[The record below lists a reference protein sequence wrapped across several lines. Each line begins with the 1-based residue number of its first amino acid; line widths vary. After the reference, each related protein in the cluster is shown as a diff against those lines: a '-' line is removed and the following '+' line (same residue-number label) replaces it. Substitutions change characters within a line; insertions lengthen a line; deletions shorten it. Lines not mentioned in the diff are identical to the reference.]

1 MSLSFYSFTMVRIGI
16 LASSACKLLH
26 HELHFA
32 CLMQGCNRGGFF
44 MSIRKKEENIVS
56 VSTITIKI
64 NGVDYETKS
73 GSTLLET
80 INQHEIPH
88 PQICY
93 VPELD
98 PIQTCDTCI
107 VEANGKLVRSCS
119 THVADGMRVELSS
132 DGAKE
137 AQTEAMDRLLE
148 NHLLYCTVCD
158 NNNGNCKLHNTAE
171 MMEIEHQKYPYT
183 PKVDLDGVD
192 MSHPFYRYD
201 PNQCIACGQCVEVC
215 QSLQVN
221 ETLSIDWEAERPR
234 VVWDD
239 GASINNSSCVS
250 CGQCVTVCPCNA
262 LMEKSMLGEA
272 GFMTKLDKDMMEPMI
287 DLVKEVEPGYSGI
300 FAVSEVEAA
309 MRDTRTKKTKT
320 VCTFCGV
327 GCSFEVW
334 TKDRKILKIQPT
346 DGPVNAIST
355 CVKGK
360 FGWDFV
366 NSEERLTKPLIRKNG
381 TFVESSWKEALD
393 LVASRLGTIKEQHG
407 NGSVGF
413 ISSSKITN
421 EENYVIQKLAR
432 QVFETNNVDNCSR
445 YCQSPATDGLF
456 RTVGMGGDAGTIK
469 DIAKAGL
476 VIIVGA
482 NPAEGHPVLATRVKR
497 AHKLHGQKLIVSDL
511 RKNEMAER
519 SDIFMSPKQGTDQVW
534 LMAVTKYMIDQEWH
548 DHSFIEENVNFFDEY
563 KEALAKYTLDYAE
576 EITGISTET
585 LIEVAETIR
594 DADGTCVLWGM
605 GVTQNTGG
613 SDTSAAISNLLL
625 ATGNYRRPGAGAYP
639 LRGHNNVQGAC
650 DMGTLPGW
658 LPGYQHVT
666 DDKARAKFE
675 KTYGVSIDGKPGLD
689 NIEMLQEISKGNM
702 KAMYLVGEDMALVD
716 SDANHV
722 HEVLSSLDF
731 FVVQDIFLSRTA
743 QYADVVLPA
752 TPSLEKEGTF
762 TNTERRVQR
771 LYQALPPLGNSM
783 PDWWIVQEIANRLG
797 ADWNYDHPSE
807 IFEEMASLAPLFGEA
822 NYEVLEGW
830 NSFLWGSHDGKST
843 PLLYVDGFNFPDKKA
858 RFALSD
864 WVEPAVFPDEFDLH
878 INNGRMLEHFH
889 EGNMTNKSSGIQAKV
904 PEVFVEVSPQLAKER
919 GVNDGALV
927 RLVSPFGAVKLTAL
941 VTDRVKKNELYL
953 PMNSVDKDSAINFLT
968 GPIYDNRTH
977 TPAYKQTKVR
987 MEVLNASGDH
997 PLPKTNPRN
1006 KKRYPQNGVEVERK
1020 WNRPGYVHLTDN

>member
-1 MSLSFYSFTMVRIGI
+1 MCMAFFSSLKDGG
-16 LASSACKLLH
+16 
-26 HELHFA
+26 ELEVTDV
-32 CLMQGCNRGGFF
+32 Q
-44 MSIRKKEENIVS
+44 SIRV
-56 VSTITIKI
+56 KI
-64 NGVDYETKS
+64 DGTEYEAPEGSKILDILNQNG
-73 GSTLLET
+73 
-80 INQHEIPH
+80 IEI
-88 PQICY
+88 PQICH
-93 VPELD
+93 VPEVD

-107 VEANGKLVRSCS
+107 VEVNGKLQRSCS
-119 THVADGMRVELSS
+119 TAAENGMSISLTSGRV
-132 DGAKE
+132 KE

-158 NNNGNCKLHNTAE
+158 NNNGNCTLHNTAE
-171 MMEIEHQKYPYT
+171 MMGIEHQKYPYT
-183 PKVDLDGVD
+183 PKDDSKCAVD

-215 QSLQVN
+215 QNLQVN
-221 ETLSIDWEAERPR
+221 ETLSIDWERDRPR
-234 VVWDD
+234 VIWDE
-239 GASINNSSCVS
+239 GVPINESSCVS

-262 LMEKSMLGEA
+262 LMEKSMLGQA
-272 GFMTKLDKDMMEPMI
+272 GFMTGIKEDVMEPMI
-287 DLVKEVEPGYSGI
+287 DLVKNVEPDYTSI

-309 MRDTRTKKTKT
+309 MRDKRTKKTKT

-334 TKDRKILKIQPT
+334 TKGRDILKIQPVS
-346 DGPVNAIST
+346 DAPVNAIST

-366 NSEERLTKPLIRKNG
+366 NSEERITKPLIRKNG
-381 TFVESSWKEALD
+381 AFVESSWEEALD
-393 LVASRLGTIKEQHG
+393 LVASRLGSIKAEHG

-421 EENYVIQKLAR
+421 EDNYVIQKLAR

-476 VIIVGA
+476 VLIVGA

-497 AHKLHGQKLIVSDL
+497 AHKLHGQKLIVADL
-511 RKNEMAER
+511 RRNEMAER
-519 SDIFMSPKQGTDQVW
+519 SDLFISPKQGTDQVW
-534 LMAVTKYMIDQEWH
+534 LMAVTKYMIDQGWH
-548 DHSFIEENVNFFDEY
+548 DQAFIDENVNYFEDY
-563 KEALAKYTLDYAE
+563 KETLKKYTLEYAE
-576 EITGISTET
+576 RITGLSQDTI
-585 LIEVAETIR
+585 IRIAEMIR

-658 LPGYQHVT
+658 LPGYQHIT
-666 DDKARAKFE
+666 DDEARAKFE
-675 KTYGVSIDGKPGLD
+675 KAYGVEIDGKPGLD
-689 NIEMLQEISKGNM
+689 NIEMLHAIEEGNM

-716 SDANHV
+716 SNANHV
-722 HEVLSSLDF
+722 HDILSSLDF

-743 QYADVVLPA
+743 QYADVILPA
-752 TPSLEKEGTF
+752 VPSLEKDGTF

-771 LYQALPPLGNSM
+771 LYQALPTLGDAK
-783 PDWWIVQEIANRLG
+783 PDWWIIQEVANRLG
-797 ADWNYDHPSE
+797 ADWNYTHPSD
-807 IFEEMASLAPLFGEA
+807 IFSEMASLSPLFGKA
-822 NYEVLEGW
+822 SYDVLSGW
-830 NSFLWGSHDGKST
+830 NSFLWGSFTGEST
-843 PLLYVDGFNFPDKKA
+843 PLLYEDGFNFPDKKA

-864 WVEPAVFPDEFDLH
+864 WVEPAVFPEEYDLH

-889 EGNMTNKSSGIQAKV
+889 EGNMTNKSKGIQSKV
-904 PEVFVEVSPQLAKER
+904 PDVFVEVSPELAAER
-919 GVNDGALV
+919 GICDGTMI
-927 RLVSPFGAVKLTAL
+927 RLVSPFGAVKLNAL
-941 VTDRVKKNELYL
+941 VTDRVRANELYL
-953 PMNSVDKDSAINFLT
+953 PMNSTDKDSAINFLT
-968 GPIYDNRTH
+968 GPAYDSRTH

-987 MEVLNASGDH
+987 MEVLGSCDTP

-1006 KKRYPQNGVEVERK
+1006 KKRHPQNGVEAQRK
-1020 WNRPGYVHLTDN
+1020 WNRPGYVHLTD

>member
-1 MSLSFYSFTMVRIGI
+1 MTDV
-16 LASSACKLLH
+16 
-26 HELHFA
+26 
-32 CLMQGCNRGGFF
+32 Q
-44 MSIRKKEENIVS
+44 SIRV
-56 VSTITIKI
+56 KI
-64 NGVDYETKS
+64 DGTEYEAPEGSKILDILNQNG
-73 GSTLLET
+73 
-80 INQHEIPH
+80 IEI
-88 PQICY
+88 PQICH
-93 VPELD
+93 VPEVD

-107 VEANGKLVRSCS
+107 VEVNGKLQRSCS
-119 THVADGMRVELSS
+119 TAAENGMSISLTSGRV
-132 DGAKE
+132 KE

-158 NNNGNCKLHNTAE
+158 NNNGNCTLHNTAE
-171 MMEIEHQKYPYT
+171 MMGIEHQKYPYT
-183 PKVDLDGVD
+183 PKDDSKCAVD

-215 QSLQVN
+215 QNLQVN
-221 ETLSIDWEAERPR
+221 ETLSIDWERDRPR
-234 VVWDD
+234 VIWDE
-239 GASINNSSCVS
+239 GVAINESSCVS

-262 LMEKSMLGEA
+262 LMEKSMLGQA
-272 GFMTKLDKDMMEPMI
+272 GFMTGIKEDVMEPMI
-287 DLVKEVEPGYSGI
+287 DLVKNVEPDYTSI

-309 MRDTRTKKTKT
+309 MRDKRTKKTKT

-334 TKDRKILKIQPT
+334 TKGRDILKIQPVS
-346 DGPVNAIST
+346 DAPVNAIST

-366 NSEERLTKPLIRKNG
+366 NSEERITKPLIRKNG
-381 TFVESSWKEALD
+381 AFVESSWEEALD
-393 LVASRLGTIKEQHG
+393 LVASRLGSIKAEHG

-421 EENYVIQKLAR
+421 EDNYVIQKLAR

-476 VIIVGA
+476 VLIVGA

-497 AHKLHGQKLIVSDL
+497 AHKLHGQKLIVADL
-511 RKNEMAER
+511 RRNEMAER
-519 SDIFMSPKQGTDQVW
+519 SDLFISPKQGTDQVW
-534 LMAVTKYMIDQEWH
+534 LMAVTKYMIDQGWH
-548 DHSFIEENVNFFDEY
+548 DKAFIDENVNYFDDY
-563 KEALAKYTLDYAE
+563 KETLEKYTLEYAE
-576 EITGISTET
+576 RITGLSQDTI
-585 LIEVAETIR
+585 IRIAEMIR

-658 LPGYQHVT
+658 LPGYQHIT
-666 DDKARAKFE
+666 DDAARAKFE
-675 KTYGVSIDGKPGLD
+675 KAYGVEIDGKPGLD
-689 NIEMLQEISKGNM
+689 NIEMLHAIEEGNM

-716 SDANHV
+716 SNANHV
-722 HEVLSSLDF
+722 HDILSSLDF

-743 QYADVVLPA
+743 QYADVILPA
-752 TPSLEKEGTF
+752 VPSLEKDGTF

-771 LYQALPPLGNSM
+771 LYQALPTLGDAK
-783 PDWWIVQEIANRLG
+783 PDWWIIQEVANRLG
-797 ADWNYDHPSE
+797 ADWNYTHPSD
-807 IFEEMASLAPLFGEA
+807 IFSEMASLSPLFGKA
-822 NYEVLEGW
+822 SYDVLSGW
-830 NSFLWGSHDGKST
+830 NSFLWGSFTGEST
-843 PLLYVDGFNFPDKKA
+843 PLLYEDGFNFPDKKA

-864 WVEPAVFPDEFDLH
+864 WVEPAVFPEVYDLH

-889 EGNMTNKSSGIQAKV
+889 EGNMTNKSKGIQSKV
-904 PEVFVEVSPQLAKER
+904 PDVFVEVSPELAAER
-919 GVNDGALV
+919 GICDGTMI
-927 RLVSPFGAVKLTAL
+927 RLVSPFGAVKLNAL
-941 VTDRVKKNELYL
+941 VTDRVRANELYL
-953 PMNSVDKDSAINFLT
+953 PMNSTDKDSAINFLT
-968 GPIYDNRTH
+968 GPAYDSRTH

-987 MEVLNASGDH
+987 MEVLGSCDTP

-1006 KKRYPQNGVEVERK
+1006 KKRHPQNGVEAQRK
-1020 WNRPGYVHLTDN
+1020 WNRPGYVHLTD

>member
-1 MSLSFYSFTMVRIGI
+1 MEVTDV
-16 LASSACKLLH
+16 
-26 HELHFA
+26 
-32 CLMQGCNRGGFF
+32 Q
-44 MSIRKKEENIVS
+44 SIRV
-56 VSTITIKI
+56 KI
-64 NGVDYETKS
+64 DGTEYEAPEGSKILDILNQNG
-73 GSTLLET
+73 
-80 INQHEIPH
+80 IEI
-88 PQICY
+88 PQICH
-93 VPELD
+93 VPEVD

-107 VEANGKLVRSCS
+107 VEVNGKLQRSCS
-119 THVADGMRVELSS
+119 TAAENGMSISLTSGRV
-132 DGAKE
+132 KE

-158 NNNGNCKLHNTAE
+158 NNNGNCTLHNTAE
-171 MMEIEHQKYPYT
+171 MMGIEHQKYPYT
-183 PKVDLDGVD
+183 PKDDSKCAVD

-215 QSLQVN
+215 QNLQVN
-221 ETLSIDWEAERPR
+221 ETLSIDWERDRPR
-234 VVWDD
+234 VIWDE
-239 GASINNSSCVS
+239 GVAINESSCVS

-262 LMEKSMLGEA
+262 LMEKSMLGQA
-272 GFMTKLDKDMMEPMI
+272 GFMTGIKEDVMEPMI
-287 DLVKEVEPGYSGI
+287 DLVKNVEPDYTSI

-309 MRDTRTKKTKT
+309 MRDKRTKKTKT

-334 TKDRKILKIQPT
+334 TKGRDILKIQPVS
-346 DGPVNAIST
+346 DAPVNAIST

-366 NSEERLTKPLIRKNG
+366 NSEERITKPLIRKNG
-381 TFVESSWKEALD
+381 AFVESSWEEALD
-393 LVASRLGTIKEQHG
+393 LVASRLGSIKAEHG

-421 EENYVIQKLAR
+421 EDNYVIQKLAR

-476 VIIVGA
+476 VLIVGA

-497 AHKLHGQKLIVSDL
+497 AHKLHGQKLIVADL
-511 RKNEMAER
+511 RRNEMAER
-519 SDIFMSPKQGTDQVW
+519 SDLFISPKQGTDQVW
-534 LMAVTKYMIDQEWH
+534 LMAVTKYMIDQGWH
-548 DHSFIEENVNFFDEY
+548 DQAFIDENVNYFEDY
-563 KEALAKYTLDYAE
+563 KETLKKYTLEYAE
-576 EITGISTET
+576 RITGLSQDTI
-585 LIEVAETIR
+585 IRIAEMIR

-658 LPGYQHVT
+658 LPGYQHIT
-666 DDKARAKFE
+666 DDAARAKFE
-675 KTYGVSIDGKPGLD
+675 KAYGVEIDGKPGLD
-689 NIEMLQEISKGNM
+689 NIEMLHAIEEGNM

-716 SDANHV
+716 SNANHV
-722 HEVLSSLDF
+722 HDILSSLDF

-743 QYADVVLPA
+743 QYADVILPA
-752 TPSLEKEGTF
+752 VPSLEKDGTF

-771 LYQALPPLGNSM
+771 LYQALPTLGDAK
-783 PDWWIVQEIANRLG
+783 PDWWIIQEVANRLG
-797 ADWNYDHPSE
+797 ADWNYTHPSD
-807 IFEEMASLAPLFGEA
+807 IFSEMASLSPLFGKA
-822 NYEVLEGW
+822 SYDVLSGW
-830 NSFLWGSHDGKST
+830 NSFLWGSFTGEST
-843 PLLYVDGFNFPDKKA
+843 PLLYEDGFNFPDKKA

-864 WVEPAVFPDEFDLH
+864 WVEPAVFPEEYDLH

-889 EGNMTNKSSGIQAKV
+889 EGNMTNKSKGIQSKV
-904 PEVFVEVSPQLAKER
+904 PDVFVEVSPELAAER
-919 GVNDGALV
+919 GICDGTMI
-927 RLVSPFGAVKLTAL
+927 RLVSPFGAVKLNAL
-941 VTDRVKKNELYL
+941 VTDRVRANELYL
-953 PMNSVDKDSAINFLT
+953 PMNSTDKDSAINFLT
-968 GPIYDNRTH
+968 GPAYDSRTH

-987 MEVLNASGDH
+987 MEVLGSCDTP

-1006 KKRYPQNGVEVERK
+1006 KKRHPQNSVEAQRK
-1020 WNRPGYVHLTDN
+1020 WNRPGYVHLTD

>member
-1 MSLSFYSFTMVRIGI
+1 M
-16 LASSACKLLH
+16 H
-26 HELHFA
+26 
-32 CLMQGCNRGGFF
+32 GFF
-44 MSIRKKEENIVS
+44 SSLKDGGELEVTDVQSIRV
-56 VSTITIKI
+56 KI
-64 NGVDYETKS
+64 DGTEYEAPEGSKILDILNQNG
-73 GSTLLET
+73 
-80 INQHEIPH
+80 IEI
-88 PQICY
+88 PQICH
-93 VPELD
+93 VPEVD

-107 VEANGKLVRSCS
+107 VEVNGKLQRSCS
-119 THVADGMRVELSS
+119 TAAENGMSISLTSGRV
-132 DGAKE
+132 KE

-158 NNNGNCKLHNTAE
+158 NNNGNCTLHNTAE
-171 MMEIEHQKYPYT
+171 MMGIEHQKYPYT
-183 PKVDLDGVD
+183 PKDDSKCAVD

-215 QSLQVN
+215 QNLQVN
-221 ETLSIDWEAERPR
+221 ETLSIDWERDRPR
-234 VVWDD
+234 VIWDE
-239 GASINNSSCVS
+239 GVAINESSCVS

-262 LMEKSMLGEA
+262 LMEKSMLGQA
-272 GFMTKLDKDMMEPMI
+272 GFMTGIKEDVMEPMI
-287 DLVKEVEPGYSGI
+287 DLVKNVEPDYTSI

-309 MRDTRTKKTKT
+309 MRDKRTKKTKT

-334 TKDRKILKIQPT
+334 TKGRDILKIQPVS
-346 DGPVNAIST
+346 DAPVNAIST

-366 NSEERLTKPLIRKNG
+366 NSEERITKPLIRKNG
-381 TFVESSWKEALD
+381 AFVESSWEEALD
-393 LVASRLGTIKEQHG
+393 LVASRLGSIKAEHG

-421 EENYVIQKLAR
+421 EDNYVIQKLAR

-476 VIIVGA
+476 VLIVGA

-497 AHKLHGQKLIVSDL
+497 AHKLHGQKLIVADL
-511 RKNEMAER
+511 RRNEMAER
-519 SDIFMSPKQGTDQVW
+519 SDLFISPKQGTDQVW
-534 LMAVTKYMIDQEWH
+534 LMAVTKYMIDQGWH
-548 DHSFIEENVNFFDEY
+548 DQAFIDENVNYFEDY
-563 KEALAKYTLDYAE
+563 KETLKKYTLEYAE
-576 EITGISTET
+576 RITGLSQDTI
-585 LIEVAETIR
+585 IRIAEMIR

-658 LPGYQHVT
+658 LPGYQHIT
-666 DDKARAKFE
+666 DDAARAKFE
-675 KTYGVSIDGKPGLD
+675 KAYGVEIDGKPGLD
-689 NIEMLQEISKGNM
+689 NIEMLHAIEEGNM

-716 SDANHV
+716 SNANHV
-722 HEVLSSLDF
+722 HDILSSLDF

-743 QYADVVLPA
+743 QYADVILPA
-752 TPSLEKEGTF
+752 VPSLEKDGTF

-771 LYQALPPLGNSM
+771 LYQALPTLGDAK
-783 PDWWIVQEIANRLG
+783 PDWWIIQEVANRLG
-797 ADWNYDHPSE
+797 ADWNYTHPSD
-807 IFEEMASLAPLFGEA
+807 IFSEMASLSPLFGKA
-822 NYEVLEGW
+822 SYDVLSGW
-830 NSFLWGSHDGKST
+830 NSFLWGSFTGEST
-843 PLLYVDGFNFPDKKA
+843 PLLYEDGFNFPDKKA

-864 WVEPAVFPDEFDLH
+864 WVEPAVFPEEYDLH

-889 EGNMTNKSSGIQAKV
+889 EGNMTNKSKGIQSKV
-904 PEVFVEVSPQLAKER
+904 PDVFVEVSPELAAER
-919 GVNDGALV
+919 GICDGTMI
-927 RLVSPFGAVKLTAL
+927 RLVSPFGAVKLNAL
-941 VTDRVKKNELYL
+941 VTDRVRANELYL
-953 PMNSVDKDSAINFLT
+953 PMNSTDKDSAINFLT
-968 GPIYDNRTH
+968 GPAYDSRTH

-987 MEVLNASGDH
+987 MEVLGSCDTP

-1006 KKRYPQNGVEVERK
+1006 KKRHPQNSVEAQRK
-1020 WNRPGYVHLTDN
+1020 WNRPGYVHLTD

>member
-1 MSLSFYSFTMVRIGI
+1 MTDV
-16 LASSACKLLH
+16 
-26 HELHFA
+26 
-32 CLMQGCNRGGFF
+32 Q
-44 MSIRKKEENIVS
+44 SIRV
-56 VSTITIKI
+56 TIDGTEYEAPEGTKI
-64 NGVDYETKS
+64 LDILNQNG
-73 GSTLLET
+73 
-80 INQHEIPH
+80 IEI
-88 PQICY
+88 PQICH
-93 VPELD
+93 VPEVD

-107 VEANGKLVRSCS
+107 VEVNGKLQRSCS
-119 THVADGMRVELSS
+119 TAAENGMSISLTSGRV
-132 DGAKE
+132 KE

-158 NNNGNCKLHNTAE
+158 NNNGNCTLHNTAE
-171 MMEIEHQKYPYT
+171 MMGIEHQKYPYT
-183 PKVDLDGVD
+183 PKDDSKCAVD

-215 QSLQVN
+215 QNLQVN
-221 ETLSIDWEAERPR
+221 ETLSIDWERDRPR
-234 VVWDD
+234 VIWDE
-239 GASINNSSCVS
+239 GVAINESSCVS

-262 LMEKSMLGEA
+262 LMEKSMLGQA
-272 GFMTKLDKDMMEPMI
+272 GFMTGIKEDVMEPMI
-287 DLVKEVEPGYSGI
+287 DLVKNVEPDYTSI

-309 MRDTRTKKTKT
+309 MRDKRTRKTKT

-334 TKDRKILKIQPT
+334 TKGRDILKIQPVS
-346 DGPVNAIST
+346 DAPVNAIST

-366 NSEERLTKPLIRKNG
+366 NSEERITKPLIRKNG
-381 TFVESSWKEALD
+381 AFVESSWEEALD
-393 LVASRLGTIKEQHG
+393 LVASRLGSIKAEHG
-407 NGSVGF
+407 SGSVGF

-421 EENYVIQKLAR
+421 EDNYVIQKLAR

-476 VIIVGA
+476 VLIVGA

-497 AHKLHGQKLIVSDL
+497 AHKLHGQKLIVADL
-511 RKNEMAER
+511 RRNEMAER
-519 SDIFMSPKQGTDQVW
+519 SDLFISPKQGTDQVW
-534 LMAVTKYMIDQEWH
+534 LMAVTKYMIDQGWH
-548 DHSFIEENVNFFDEY
+548 DQAFIDENVNYFEDY
-563 KEALAKYTLDYAE
+563 KETLKKYTLEYAE
-576 EITGISTET
+576 RITGLSQDTI
-585 LIEVAETIR
+585 IRIAEMIR

-658 LPGYQHVT
+658 LPGYQHIT
-666 DDKARAKFE
+666 DDAARAKFE
-675 KTYGVSIDGKPGLD
+675 KAYGVEIDGKPGLD
-689 NIEMLQEISKGNM
+689 NIEMLHAIEEGKM

-716 SDANHV
+716 SNANHV
-722 HEVLSSLDF
+722 HDILSSLDF

-743 QYADVVLPA
+743 QYADVILPA
-752 TPSLEKEGTF
+752 VPSLEKDGTF

-771 LYQALPPLGNSM
+771 LYQALPTLGDAK
-783 PDWWIVQEIANRLG
+783 PDWWIIQEVANRLG
-797 ADWNYDHPSE
+797 ADWNYTHPSD
-807 IFEEMASLAPLFGEA
+807 IFSEMASLSPLFGKA
-822 NYEVLEGW
+822 SYDVLTGW
-830 NSFLWGSHDGKST
+830 NSFLWGSFTGEST
-843 PLLYVDGFNFPDKKA
+843 PLLYEDGFNFPDKKA

-864 WVEPAVFPDEFDLH
+864 WVEPAVFPEEYDLH

-889 EGNMTNKSSGIQAKV
+889 EGNMTNKSKGIQSKV
-904 PEVFVEVSPQLAKER
+904 PDVFVEVSPELAAER
-919 GVNDGALV
+919 GICDGTMI
-927 RLVSPFGAVKLTAL
+927 RLVSPFGAVKLNAL
-941 VTDRVKKNELYL
+941 VTDRVRANELYL
-953 PMNSVDKDSAINFLT
+953 PMNSTDKDSAINFLT
-968 GPIYDNRTH
+968 GPAYDSRTH

-987 MEVLNASGDH
+987 MEVLGSCDTP

-1006 KKRYPQNGVEVERK
+1006 KKRHPQNGVEAQRK
-1020 WNRPGYVHLTDN
+1020 WNRPGYVHLTD

>member
-1 MSLSFYSFTMVRIGI
+1 MTDV
-16 LASSACKLLH
+16 
-26 HELHFA
+26 
-32 CLMQGCNRGGFF
+32 Q
-44 MSIRKKEENIVS
+44 SIRV
-56 VSTITIKI
+56 KI
-64 NGVDYETKS
+64 DGTEYEAPEGSKILDILNQNG
-73 GSTLLET
+73 
-80 INQHEIPH
+80 IEI
-88 PQICY
+88 PQICH
-93 VPELD
+93 VPEVD

-107 VEANGKLVRSCS
+107 VEVNGKLQRSCS
-119 THVADGMRVELSS
+119 TAAENGMSISLTSGRV
-132 DGAKE
+132 KE

-158 NNNGNCKLHNTAE
+158 NNNGNCTLHNTAE
-171 MMEIEHQKYPYT
+171 MMGIEHQKYPYT
-183 PKVDLDGVD
+183 PKDDSKCAVD

-215 QSLQVN
+215 QNLQVN
-221 ETLSIDWEAERPR
+221 ETLSIDWERDRPR
-234 VVWDD
+234 VIWDE
-239 GASINNSSCVS
+239 GVAINESSCVS

-262 LMEKSMLGEA
+262 LMEKSMLGQA
-272 GFMTKLDKDMMEPMI
+272 GFMTGIKEDVMEPMI
-287 DLVKEVEPGYSGI
+287 DLVKNVEPDYTSI

-309 MRDTRTKKTKT
+309 MRDKRTKKTKT

-334 TKDRKILKIQPT
+334 TKGRDILKIQPVS
-346 DGPVNAIST
+346 DAPVNAIST

-366 NSEERLTKPLIRKNG
+366 NSEERITKPLIRKNG
-381 TFVESSWKEALD
+381 AFVESSWEEALD
-393 LVASRLGTIKEQHG
+393 LVASRLGSIKAEHG

-421 EENYVIQKLAR
+421 EDNYVIQKLAR

-476 VIIVGA
+476 VLIVGS

-497 AHKLHGQKLIVSDL
+497 AHKLHGQKLIVADL
-511 RKNEMAER
+511 RRNEMAER
-519 SDIFMSPKQGTDQVW
+519 SDLFISPKQGTDQVW
-534 LMAVTKYMIDQEWH
+534 LMAVTKYMIDQGWH
-548 DHSFIEENVNFFDEY
+548 DQAFIDENVNYFDDY
-563 KEALAKYTLDYAE
+563 KETLEKYTLEYAE
-576 EITGISTET
+576 RITGLSQDTI
-585 LIEVAETIR
+585 IRIAEMIR

-658 LPGYQHVT
+658 LPGYQHIT
-666 DDKARAKFE
+666 DDAARAKFE
-675 KTYGVSIDGKPGLD
+675 KAYGVEIDGKPGLD
-689 NIEMLQEISKGNM
+689 NIEMLHAIEEGNM

-716 SDANHV
+716 SNANHV
-722 HEVLSSLDF
+722 HNILSSLDF

-743 QYADVVLPA
+743 QYADVILPA
-752 TPSLEKEGTF
+752 VPSLEKDGTF

-771 LYQALPPLGNSM
+771 LYQALPTLGDAK
-783 PDWWIVQEIANRLG
+783 PDWWIIQEVANRLG
-797 ADWNYDHPSE
+797 ADWNYTHPSD
-807 IFEEMASLAPLFGEA
+807 IFSEMASLSPLFGKA
-822 NYEVLEGW
+822 SYDVLSGW
-830 NSFLWGSHDGKST
+830 NSFLWGSFTGEST
-843 PLLYVDGFNFPDKKA
+843 PLLYEDGFNFPDKKA

-864 WVEPAVFPDEFDLH
+864 WVEPAVFPEEYDLH

-889 EGNMTNKSSGIQAKV
+889 EGNMTNKSKGIQSKV
-904 PEVFVEVSPQLAKER
+904 PDVFVEVSPELAAER
-919 GVNDGALV
+919 GICDGTMI
-927 RLVSPFGAVKLTAL
+927 RLVSPFGAVKLNAL
-941 VTDRVKKNELYL
+941 VTDRVRANELYL
-953 PMNSVDKDSAINFLT
+953 PMNSTDKDSAINFLT
-968 GPIYDNRTH
+968 GPAYDSRTH

-987 MEVLNASGDH
+987 MEVLGSCDTP

-1006 KKRYPQNGVEVERK
+1006 KKRHPQNGVEAQRK
-1020 WNRPGYVHLTDN
+1020 WNRPGYVHLTD

>member
-1 MSLSFYSFTMVRIGI
+1 MTDV
-16 LASSACKLLH
+16 
-26 HELHFA
+26 
-32 CLMQGCNRGGFF
+32 Q
-44 MSIRKKEENIVS
+44 SIRV
-56 VSTITIKI
+56 KI
-64 NGVDYETKS
+64 DGTEYEAPEGSKILDILNQNG
-73 GSTLLET
+73 
-80 INQHEIPH
+80 IEI
-88 PQICY
+88 PQICH
-93 VPELD
+93 VPEVD

-107 VEANGKLVRSCS
+107 VEVNGKLQRSCS
-119 THVADGMRVELSS
+119 TAAENGMSISLTSGRV
-132 DGAKE
+132 KE

-158 NNNGNCKLHNTAE
+158 NNNGNCTLHNTAE
-171 MMEIEHQKYPYT
+171 MMGIEHQKYPYT
-183 PKVDLDGVD
+183 PKDDSKCAVD

-215 QSLQVN
+215 QNLQVN
-221 ETLSIDWEAERPR
+221 ETLSIDWERDRPR
-234 VVWDD
+234 VIWDE
-239 GASINNSSCVS
+239 GVPINESSCVS

-262 LMEKSMLGEA
+262 LMEKSMLGQA
-272 GFMTKLDKDMMEPMI
+272 GFMTGIKEDVMEPMI
-287 DLVKEVEPGYSGI
+287 DLVKNVEPDYTSI

-309 MRDTRTKKTKT
+309 MRDKRTKKTKT

-334 TKDRKILKIQPT
+334 TKGRDILKIQPVS
-346 DGPVNAIST
+346 DAPVNAIST

-366 NSEERLTKPLIRKNG
+366 NSEERITKPLIRKNG
-381 TFVESSWKEALD
+381 AFVESSWEEALD
-393 LVASRLGTIKEQHG
+393 LVASRLGSIKAEHG

-421 EENYVIQKLAR
+421 EDNYVIQKLAR

-476 VIIVGA
+476 VLIVGA

-497 AHKLHGQKLIVSDL
+497 AHKLHGQKLIVADL
-511 RKNEMAER
+511 RRNEMAER
-519 SDIFMSPKQGTDQVW
+519 SDLFISPKQGTDQVW
-534 LMAVTKYMIDQEWH
+534 LMAVTKYMIDQGWH
-548 DHSFIEENVNFFDEY
+548 DQAFIDENVNYFEDY
-563 KEALAKYTLDYAE
+563 KETLKKYTLEYAE
-576 EITGISTET
+576 RITGLSQDTI
-585 LIEVAETIR
+585 IRIAEMIR

-658 LPGYQHVT
+658 LPGYQHIT
-666 DDKARAKFE
+666 DDAARAKFE
-675 KTYGVSIDGKPGLD
+675 KAYGVEIDGKPGLD
-689 NIEMLQEISKGNM
+689 NIEMLHAIEEGNM

-716 SDANHV
+716 SNANHV
-722 HEVLSSLDF
+722 HDILSSLDF

-743 QYADVVLPA
+743 QYADVILPA
-752 TPSLEKEGTF
+752 VPSLEKDGTF

-771 LYQALPPLGNSM
+771 LYQALPTLGDAK
-783 PDWWIVQEIANRLG
+783 PDWWIIQEVANRLG
-797 ADWNYDHPSE
+797 ADWNYTHPSD
-807 IFEEMASLAPLFGEA
+807 IFSEMASLSPLFGKA
-822 NYEVLEGW
+822 SYDVLSGW
-830 NSFLWGSHDGKST
+830 NSFLWGSFTGEST
-843 PLLYVDGFNFPDKKA
+843 PLLYEDGFNFPDKKA

-864 WVEPAVFPDEFDLH
+864 WVEPAVFPEEYDLH

-889 EGNMTNKSSGIQAKV
+889 EGNMTNKSKGIQSKV
-904 PEVFVEVSPQLAKER
+904 PDVFVEVSPELAAER
-919 GVNDGALV
+919 GICDGTMI
-927 RLVSPFGAVKLTAL
+927 RLVSPFGAVKLNAL
-941 VTDRVKKNELYL
+941 VTDRVRANELYL
-953 PMNSVDKDSAINFLT
+953 PMNSTDEDSAINFLT
-968 GPIYDNRTH
+968 GPAYDSRTH

-987 MEVLNASGDH
+987 MEVLGSCDTP

-1006 KKRYPQNGVEVERK
+1006 KKRHPQNGVEAQRK
-1020 WNRPGYVHLTDN
+1020 WNRPGYVHLTD

>member
-1 MSLSFYSFTMVRIGI
+1 M
-16 LASSACKLLH
+16 H
-26 HELHFA
+26 
-32 CLMQGCNRGGFF
+32 GFF
-44 MSIRKKEENIVS
+44 SSLKDGGELEVTDVQSIRV
-56 VSTITIKI
+56 KI
-64 NGVDYETKS
+64 DGTECEAPEGSKILDILNQNG
-73 GSTLLET
+73 
-80 INQHEIPH
+80 IEI
-88 PQICY
+88 PQICH
-93 VPELD
+93 VPEVD

-107 VEANGKLVRSCS
+107 VEVNGKLQRSCS
-119 THVADGMRVELSS
+119 TAAENGMSISLTSGRV
-132 DGAKE
+132 KE

-158 NNNGNCKLHNTAE
+158 NNNGNCTLHNTAE
-171 MMEIEHQKYPYT
+171 MMGIEHQKYPYT
-183 PKVDLDGVD
+183 PKDDSKCAVD

-215 QSLQVN
+215 QNLQVN
-221 ETLSIDWEAERPR
+221 ETLSIDWERDRPR
-234 VVWDD
+234 VIWDE
-239 GASINNSSCVS
+239 GVAINESSCVS

-262 LMEKSMLGEA
+262 LMEKSMLGQA
-272 GFMTKLDKDMMEPMI
+272 GFMTGIKEDVMEPMI
-287 DLVKEVEPGYSGI
+287 DLVKNVEPDYTSI

-309 MRDTRTKKTKT
+309 MRDKRTKKTKT

-334 TKDRKILKIQPT
+334 TKGRDILKIQPVS
-346 DGPVNAIST
+346 DAPVNAIST

-366 NSEERLTKPLIRKNG
+366 NSEERITKPLIRKNG
-381 TFVESSWKEALD
+381 AFVESSWEEALD
-393 LVASRLGTIKEQHG
+393 LVASRLGSIKAEHG

-421 EENYVIQKLAR
+421 EDNYVIQKLAR

-476 VIIVGA
+476 VLIVGA

-497 AHKLHGQKLIVSDL
+497 AHKLHGQKLIVADL
-511 RKNEMAER
+511 RRNEMAER
-519 SDIFMSPKQGTDQVW
+519 SDLFISPKQGTDQVW
-534 LMAVTKYMIDQEWH
+534 LMAVTKYMIDQGWH
-548 DHSFIEENVNFFDEY
+548 DQAFIDENVNYFDDY
-563 KEALAKYTLDYAE
+563 KETLEKYTLEYAE
-576 EITGISTET
+576 RITGLSQDTI
-585 LIEVAETIR
+585 IRIAEMIR

-658 LPGYQHVT
+658 LPGYQHIT
-666 DDKARAKFE
+666 DDAARAKFE
-675 KTYGVSIDGKPGLD
+675 KAYGVEIDGKPGLD
-689 NIEMLQEISKGNM
+689 NIEMLHAIEEGNM

-716 SDANHV
+716 SNANHV
-722 HEVLSSLDF
+722 HDILSSLDF

-743 QYADVVLPA
+743 QYADVILPA
-752 TPSLEKEGTF
+752 VPSLEKDGTF

-771 LYQALPPLGNSM
+771 LYQALPTLGDAK
-783 PDWWIVQEIANRLG
+783 PDWWIIQEVANRLG
-797 ADWNYDHPSE
+797 ADWNYTHPSD
-807 IFEEMASLAPLFGEA
+807 IFSEMASLSPLFGKA
-822 NYEVLEGW
+822 SYDVLSGW
-830 NSFLWGSHDGKST
+830 NSFLWGSFTGEST
-843 PLLYVDGFNFPDKKA
+843 PLLYEDGFNFPDKKA

-864 WVEPAVFPDEFDLH
+864 WVEPAVFPEEYDLH

-889 EGNMTNKSSGIQAKV
+889 EGNMTNKSKGIQSKV
-904 PEVFVEVSPQLAKER
+904 PDVFVEVSPELAAER
-919 GVNDGALV
+919 GICDGTMI
-927 RLVSPFGAVKLTAL
+927 RLVSPFGAVKLNAL
-941 VTDRVKKNELYL
+941 VTDRVRANELYL
-953 PMNSVDKDSAINFLT
+953 PMNSTDKDSAINFLT
-968 GPIYDNRTH
+968 GPAYDSRTH

-987 MEVLNASGDH
+987 MEVLGSCDTP

-1006 KKRYPQNGVEVERK
+1006 KKRHPQNGVEAQRK
-1020 WNRPGYVHLTDN
+1020 WNRPGYVHLTD

>member
-1 MSLSFYSFTMVRIGI
+1 MTDV
-16 LASSACKLLH
+16 
-26 HELHFA
+26 
-32 CLMQGCNRGGFF
+32 Q
-44 MSIRKKEENIVS
+44 SIRV
-56 VSTITIKI
+56 TIDGTEYEAPEGTKI
-64 NGVDYETKS
+64 LDILNQNG
-73 GSTLLET
+73 
-80 INQHEIPH
+80 IEI
-88 PQICY
+88 PQICH
-93 VPELD
+93 VPEVD

-107 VEANGKLVRSCS
+107 VEVNGKLQRSCS
-119 THVADGMRVELSS
+119 TAAENGMSISLTSGRV
-132 DGAKE
+132 KE

-158 NNNGNCKLHNTAE
+158 NNNGNCTLHNTAE
-171 MMEIEHQKYPYT
+171 MMGIEHQKYPYT
-183 PKVDLDGVD
+183 PKDDSKCAVD

-215 QSLQVN
+215 QNLQVN
-221 ETLSIDWEAERPR
+221 ETLSIDWERDRPR
-234 VVWDD
+234 VIWDE
-239 GASINNSSCVS
+239 GVAINESSCVS

-262 LMEKSMLGEA
+262 LMEKSMLGQA
-272 GFMTKLDKDMMEPMI
+272 GFMTGIKEDVMEPMI
-287 DLVKEVEPGYSGI
+287 DLVKNVEPDYTSI

-309 MRDTRTKKTKT
+309 MRDKRTKKTKT

-334 TKDRKILKIQPT
+334 TKGRDILKIQPVS
-346 DGPVNAIST
+346 DAPVNAIST

-366 NSEERLTKPLIRKNG
+366 NSEERITKPLIRKNG
-381 TFVESSWKEALD
+381 AFVESSWEEALD
-393 LVASRLGTIKEQHG
+393 LVASRLGSIKAEHG
-407 NGSVGF
+407 SGSVGF

-421 EENYVIQKLAR
+421 EDNYVIQKLAR

-476 VIIVGA
+476 VLIVGA

-497 AHKLHGQKLIVSDL
+497 AHKLHGQKLIVADL
-511 RKNEMAER
+511 RRNEMAER
-519 SDIFMSPKQGTDQVW
+519 SDLFISPKQGTDQVW
-534 LMAVTKYMIDQEWH
+534 LMAVTKYMIDQGWH
-548 DHSFIEENVNFFDEY
+548 DQAFIDENVNYFEDY
-563 KEALAKYTLDYAE
+563 KETLKKYTLEYAE
-576 EITGISTET
+576 RITGLSQDTI
-585 LIEVAETIR
+585 IRIAEMIR

-658 LPGYQHVT
+658 LPGYQHIT
-666 DDKARAKFE
+666 DDAARAKFE
-675 KTYGVSIDGKPGLD
+675 KAYGVEIDGKPGLD
-689 NIEMLQEISKGNM
+689 NIEMLHAIEEGKM

-716 SDANHV
+716 SNANHV
-722 HEVLSSLDF
+722 HDILSSLDF

-743 QYADVVLPA
+743 QYADVILPA
-752 TPSLEKEGTF
+752 VPSLEKDGTF

-771 LYQALPPLGNSM
+771 LYQALPTLGDAK
-783 PDWWIVQEIANRLG
+783 PDWWIIQEVANRLG
-797 ADWNYDHPSE
+797 ADWNYTHPSD
-807 IFEEMASLAPLFGEA
+807 IFSEMASLSPLFGKA
-822 NYEVLEGW
+822 SYDVLTGW
-830 NSFLWGSHDGKST
+830 NSFLWGSFTGEST
-843 PLLYVDGFNFPDKKA
+843 PLLYEDGFNFPDKKA

-864 WVEPAVFPDEFDLH
+864 WVEPAVFPEEYDLH

-889 EGNMTNKSSGIQAKV
+889 EGNMTNKSKGIQSKV
-904 PEVFVEVSPQLAKER
+904 PGVFVEVSPELAAER
-919 GVNDGALV
+919 GICDGTMI
-927 RLVSPFGAVKLTAL
+927 RLVSPFGAVKLNAL
-941 VTDRVKKNELYL
+941 VTDRVRANELYL
-953 PMNSVDKDSAINFLT
+953 PMNSTDKDSAINFLT
-968 GPIYDNRTH
+968 GPAYDSRTH

-987 MEVLNASGDH
+987 MEVLGSCDTP

-1006 KKRYPQNGVEVERK
+1006 KKRHPQNGVEAQRK
-1020 WNRPGYVHLTDN
+1020 WNRPGYVHLTD

>member
-1 MSLSFYSFTMVRIGI
+1 MTDV
-16 LASSACKLLH
+16 
-26 HELHFA
+26 
-32 CLMQGCNRGGFF
+32 Q
-44 MSIRKKEENIVS
+44 SIRV
-56 VSTITIKI
+56 KI
-64 NGVDYETKS
+64 DGTEYEAPEGSKILDILNQNG
-73 GSTLLET
+73 
-80 INQHEIPH
+80 IEI
-88 PQICY
+88 PQICH
-93 VPELD
+93 VPEVD

-107 VEANGKLVRSCS
+107 VEVNGKLQRSCS
-119 THVADGMRVELSS
+119 TAAENGMSISLTSGRV
-132 DGAKE
+132 KE

-158 NNNGNCKLHNTAE
+158 NNNGNCTLHNTAE
-171 MMEIEHQKYPYT
+171 MMGIEHQKYPYT
-183 PKVDLDGVD
+183 PKDDSKCAVD

-215 QSLQVN
+215 QNLQVN
-221 ETLSIDWEAERPR
+221 ETLSIDWERDRPR
-234 VVWDD
+234 VIWDE
-239 GASINNSSCVS
+239 GVPINESSCVS

-262 LMEKSMLGEA
+262 LMEKSMLGQA
-272 GFMTKLDKDMMEPMI
+272 GFMTGIKEDVMEPMI
-287 DLVKEVEPGYSGI
+287 DLVKNVEPDYTSI

-309 MRDTRTKKTKT
+309 MRDKRTKKTKT

-334 TKDRKILKIQPT
+334 TKGRDILKIQPVS
-346 DGPVNAIST
+346 DAPVNAIST

-366 NSEERLTKPLIRKNG
+366 NSEERITKPLIRKNG
-381 TFVESSWKEALD
+381 AFVESSWEEALD
-393 LVASRLGTIKEQHG
+393 LVASRLGSIKAEHG

-421 EENYVIQKLAR
+421 EDNYVIQKLAR

-476 VIIVGA
+476 VLIVGA

-497 AHKLHGQKLIVSDL
+497 AHKLHGQKLIVADL
-511 RKNEMAER
+511 RRNEMAER
-519 SDIFMSPKQGTDQVW
+519 SDLFISPKQGTDQVW
-534 LMAVTKYMIDQEWH
+534 LMAVTKYMIDQGWH
-548 DHSFIEENVNFFDEY
+548 DQAFIDENVNYFEDY
-563 KEALAKYTLDYAE
+563 KETLKKYTLEYAE
-576 EITGISTET
+576 RITGLSQDTI
-585 LIEVAETIR
+585 IRIAEMIR

-658 LPGYQHVT
+658 LPGYQHIT
-666 DDKARAKFE
+666 DDEARAKFE
-675 KTYGVSIDGKPGLD
+675 KAYGVEIDGKPGLD
-689 NIEMLQEISKGNM
+689 NIEMLHAIEEGNM

-716 SDANHV
+716 SNANHV
-722 HEVLSSLDF
+722 HDILSSLDF

-743 QYADVVLPA
+743 QYADVILPA
-752 TPSLEKEGTF
+752 VPSLEKDGTF

-771 LYQALPPLGNSM
+771 LYQALPTLGDAK
-783 PDWWIVQEIANRLG
+783 PDWWIIQEVANRLG
-797 ADWNYDHPSE
+797 ADWNYTHPSD
-807 IFEEMASLAPLFGEA
+807 IFSEMASLSPLFGKA
-822 NYEVLEGW
+822 SYDVLSGW
-830 NSFLWGSHDGKST
+830 NSFLWGSFTGEST
-843 PLLYVDGFNFPDKKA
+843 PLLYEDGFNFPDKKA

-864 WVEPAVFPDEFDLH
+864 WVEPAVFPEEYDLH

-889 EGNMTNKSSGIQAKV
+889 EGNMTNKSKGIQSKV
-904 PEVFVEVSPQLAKER
+904 PDVFVEVSPELAAER
-919 GVNDGALV
+919 GICDGTMI
-927 RLVSPFGAVKLTAL
+927 RLVSPFGAVKLNAL
-941 VTDRVKKNELYL
+941 VTDRVRANELYL
-953 PMNSVDKDSAINFLT
+953 PMNSTDEDSAINFLT
-968 GPIYDNRTH
+968 GPAYDSRTH

-987 MEVLNASGDH
+987 MEVLGSCDTP

-1006 KKRYPQNGVEVERK
+1006 KKRHPQNGVEAQRK
-1020 WNRPGYVHLTDN
+1020 WNRPGYVHLTD

>member
-1 MSLSFYSFTMVRIGI
+1 MTDV
-16 LASSACKLLH
+16 
-26 HELHFA
+26 
-32 CLMQGCNRGGFF
+32 Q
-44 MSIRKKEENIVS
+44 SIRV
-56 VSTITIKI
+56 KI
-64 NGVDYETKS
+64 DGTEYEAPEGSKILDILNQNG
-73 GSTLLET
+73 
-80 INQHEIPH
+80 IEI
-88 PQICY
+88 PQICH
-93 VPELD
+93 VSEVD

-107 VEANGKLVRSCS
+107 VEVNGKLQRSCS
-119 THVADGMRVELSS
+119 TAAENGMSISLTSGRV
-132 DGAKE
+132 KE

-158 NNNGNCKLHNTAE
+158 NNNGNCTLHNTAE
-171 MMEIEHQKYPYT
+171 MMGIEHQKYPYT
-183 PKVDLDGVD
+183 PKDDSKCAVD

-215 QSLQVN
+215 QNLQVN
-221 ETLSIDWEAERPR
+221 ETLSIDWERDRPR
-234 VVWDD
+234 VIWDE
-239 GASINNSSCVS
+239 GVAINESSCVS

-262 LMEKSMLGEA
+262 LMEKSMLGQA
-272 GFMTKLDKDMMEPMI
+272 GFMTGIKEDVMEPMI
-287 DLVKEVEPGYSGI
+287 DLVKNVEPDYTSI

-309 MRDTRTKKTKT
+309 MRDKRTKKTKT

-334 TKDRKILKIQPT
+334 TKGRDILKIQPVS
-346 DGPVNAIST
+346 DAPVNAIST

-366 NSEERLTKPLIRKNG
+366 NSEERITKPLIRKNG
-381 TFVESSWKEALD
+381 AFVESSWEEALD
-393 LVASRLGTIKEQHG
+393 LVASRLGSIKAEHG

-421 EENYVIQKLAR
+421 EDNYVIQKLAR

-476 VIIVGA
+476 VLIVGA

-497 AHKLHGQKLIVSDL
+497 AHKLHGQKLIVADL
-511 RKNEMAER
+511 RRNEMAER
-519 SDIFMSPKQGTDQVW
+519 SDLFISPKQGTDQVW
-534 LMAVTKYMIDQEWH
+534 LMAVTKYMIDQGWH
-548 DHSFIEENVNFFDEY
+548 DQAFIDENVNYFEDY
-563 KEALAKYTLDYAE
+563 KETLKKYTLEYAE
-576 EITGISTET
+576 RITGLSQDTI
-585 LIEVAETIR
+585 IRIAEMIR

-658 LPGYQHVT
+658 LPGYQHIT
-666 DDKARAKFE
+666 DDAARAKFE
-675 KTYGVSIDGKPGLD
+675 KAYGVEIDGKPGLD
-689 NIEMLQEISKGNM
+689 NIEMLHAIEEGNM

-716 SDANHV
+716 SNANHV
-722 HEVLSSLDF
+722 HDILSSLDF

-743 QYADVVLPA
+743 QYADVILPA
-752 TPSLEKEGTF
+752 VPSLEKDGTF

-771 LYQALPPLGNSM
+771 LYQALPTLGDAK
-783 PDWWIVQEIANRLG
+783 PDWWIIQEVANRLG
-797 ADWNYDHPSE
+797 ADWNYTHPSD
-807 IFEEMASLAPLFGEA
+807 IFSEMASLSPLFGKA
-822 NYEVLEGW
+822 SYDVLSGW
-830 NSFLWGSHDGKST
+830 NSFLWGSFTGEST
-843 PLLYVDGFNFPDKKA
+843 PLLYEDGFNFPDKKA

-864 WVEPAVFPDEFDLH
+864 WVEPAVFPEEYDLH

-889 EGNMTNKSSGIQAKV
+889 EGNMTNKSKGIQSKV
-904 PEVFVEVSPQLAKER
+904 PDVFVEVSPELAAER
-919 GVNDGALV
+919 GICDGTMI
-927 RLVSPFGAVKLTAL
+927 RLVSPFGAVKLNAL
-941 VTDRVKKNELYL
+941 VTDRVRANELYL
-953 PMNSVDKDSAINFLT
+953 PMNSTDKDSAINFLT
-968 GPIYDNRTH
+968 GPAYDSRTH

-987 MEVLNASGDH
+987 MEVLGSCDTP

-1006 KKRYPQNGVEVERK
+1006 KKRHPQNSVEAQRK
-1020 WNRPGYVHLTDN
+1020 WNRPGYVHLTD

>member
-1 MSLSFYSFTMVRIGI
+1 M
-16 LASSACKLLH
+16 H
-26 HELHFA
+26 
-32 CLMQGCNRGGFF
+32 GFF
-44 MSIRKKEENIVS
+44 SSLKDGGELEVTDVQSIRV
-56 VSTITIKI
+56 TIDGTEYEAPEGSKI
-64 NGVDYETKS
+64 LDILNQNG
-73 GSTLLET
+73 
-80 INQHEIPH
+80 IEI
-88 PQICY
+88 PQICH
-93 VPELD
+93 VPEVD

-107 VEANGKLVRSCS
+107 VEVNGKLQRSCS
-119 THVADGMRVELSS
+119 TAAENGMSISLTSGRV
-132 DGAKE
+132 KE

-158 NNNGNCKLHNTAE
+158 NNNGNCTLHNTAE
-171 MMEIEHQKYPYT
+171 MMGIEHQKYPYT
-183 PKVDLDGVD
+183 PKDDSKCAVD

-215 QSLQVN
+215 QNLQVN
-221 ETLSIDWEAERPR
+221 ETLSIDWQRDRPR
-234 VVWDD
+234 VIWDE
-239 GASINNSSCVS
+239 GVAINESSCVS

-262 LMEKSMLGEA
+262 LMEKSMLGQA
-272 GFMTKLDKDMMEPMI
+272 GFMTGIKEDVMEPMI
-287 DLVKEVEPGYSGI
+287 DLVKNVEPDYTSI

-309 MRDTRTKKTKT
+309 MRDKRTKKTKT

-334 TKDRKILKIQPT
+334 TKGRDILKIQPVS
-346 DGPVNAIST
+346 DAPVNAIST

-366 NSEERLTKPLIRKNG
+366 NSEERITKPLIRKNG
-381 TFVESSWKEALD
+381 AFVESSWEEALD
-393 LVASRLGTIKEQHG
+393 LVASRLGSIKAEHG

-421 EENYVIQKLAR
+421 EDNYVIQKLAR

-476 VIIVGA
+476 VLIVGA

-497 AHKLHGQKLIVSDL
+497 AHKLHGQKLIVADL
-511 RKNEMAER
+511 RRNEMAER
-519 SDIFMSPKQGTDQVW
+519 SDLFISPKQGTDQVW
-534 LMAVTKYMIDQEWH
+534 LMAVTKYMIDQGWH
-548 DHSFIEENVNFFDEY
+548 DQAFIDENVNYFDDY
-563 KEALAKYTLDYAE
+563 KETLEKYTLEYAE
-576 EITGISTET
+576 RITGLSQDTI
-585 LIEVAETIR
+585 IRIAEMIR

-658 LPGYQHVT
+658 LPGYQHIT
-666 DDKARAKFE
+666 DDAARAKFE
-675 KTYGVSIDGKPGLD
+675 KAYGVEIDGKPGLD
-689 NIEMLQEISKGNM
+689 NIEMLHAIEEGNM

-716 SDANHV
+716 SNANHV
-722 HEVLSSLDF
+722 HDILSSLDF

-743 QYADVVLPA
+743 QYADVILPA
-752 TPSLEKEGTF
+752 VPSLEKDGTF

-771 LYQALPPLGNSM
+771 LYQALPTLGDAK
-783 PDWWIVQEIANRLG
+783 PDWWIIQEVANRLG
-797 ADWNYDHPSE
+797 AGWNYTHPSD
-807 IFEEMASLAPLFGEA
+807 IFSEMASLSPLFGKA
-822 NYEVLEGW
+822 SYDVLSGW
-830 NSFLWGSHDGKST
+830 NSFLWGSFTGEST
-843 PLLYVDGFNFPDKKA
+843 PLLYEDGFNFPDKKA

-864 WVEPAVFPDEFDLH
+864 WVEPAVFPEEYDLH

-889 EGNMTNKSSGIQAKV
+889 EGNMTNKSKGIQSKV
-904 PEVFVEVSPQLAKER
+904 PDVFVEVSPELAAER
-919 GVNDGALV
+919 GICDGTMI
-927 RLVSPFGAVKLTAL
+927 RLVSPFGAVKLNAL
-941 VTDRVKKNELYL
+941 VTDRVRANELYL
-953 PMNSVDKDSAINFLT
+953 PMNSTDKDSAINFLT
-968 GPIYDNRTH
+968 GPAYDSRTH

-987 MEVLNASGDH
+987 MEVLGSCDTP

-1006 KKRYPQNGVEVERK
+1006 KKRHPQNGVEAQRK
-1020 WNRPGYVHLTDN
+1020 WNRPGYVHLTD

>member
-1 MSLSFYSFTMVRIGI
+1 MTDV
-16 LASSACKLLH
+16 
-26 HELHFA
+26 
-32 CLMQGCNRGGFF
+32 Q
-44 MSIRKKEENIVS
+44 SIRV
-56 VSTITIKI
+56 KI
-64 NGVDYETKS
+64 DGTEYEAPEGTKILDILNQNG
-73 GSTLLET
+73 
-80 INQHEIPH
+80 IEI
-88 PQICY
+88 PQICH
-93 VPELD
+93 VPEVD

-107 VEANGKLVRSCS
+107 VEVNGKLQRSCS
-119 THVADGMRVELSS
+119 TAAENGMSISLTSGRV
-132 DGAKE
+132 KE
-137 AQTEAMDRLLE
+137 AQTEAMNRLLE

-158 NNNGNCKLHNTAE
+158 NNNGNCTLHNTAE
-171 MMEIEHQKYPYT
+171 MMGIEHQKYPYT
-183 PKVDLDGVD
+183 PKDDSKCAVD

-215 QSLQVN
+215 QNLQVN
-221 ETLSIDWEAERPR
+221 ETLSIDWERDRPR
-234 VVWDD
+234 VIWDE
-239 GASINNSSCVS
+239 GVAINESSCVS

-262 LMEKSMLGEA
+262 LMEKSMLGQA
-272 GFMTKLDKDMMEPMI
+272 GFMTGIKEDVMEPMI
-287 DLVKEVEPGYSGI
+287 DLVKNVEPDYTSI

-309 MRDTRTKKTKT
+309 MRDKRTRKTKT

-334 TKDRKILKIQPT
+334 TKGRDILKIQPVS
-346 DGPVNAIST
+346 DAPVNAIST

-366 NSEERLTKPLIRKNG
+366 NSEERITKPLIRKNG
-381 TFVESSWKEALD
+381 AFVESSWEEALD
-393 LVASRLGTIKEQHG
+393 LVASRLGSIKAEHG

-421 EENYVIQKLAR
+421 EDNYVIQKLAR

-476 VIIVGA
+476 VLIVGA

-497 AHKLHGQKLIVSDL
+497 AHKLHGQKLIVADL
-511 RKNEMAER
+511 RRNEMAER
-519 SDIFMSPKQGTDQVW
+519 SDLFISPKQGTDQVW
-534 LMAVTKYMIDQEWH
+534 LMAVTKYMIDQGWH
-548 DHSFIEENVNFFDEY
+548 DQAFIDENVNYFDDY
-563 KEALAKYTLDYAE
+563 KETLKKYTLEYAE
-576 EITGISTET
+576 QITGLSQDTI
-585 LIEVAETIR
+585 IRIAEMIR

-658 LPGYQHVT
+658 LPGYQHIT
-666 DDKARAKFE
+666 DDAARAKFE
-675 KTYGVSIDGKPGLD
+675 KAYGVKIDGKPGLD
-689 NIEMLQEISKGNM
+689 NIEMLHAIEEGNM

-716 SDANHV
+716 SNANHV
-722 HEVLSSLDF
+722 HDILSSLDF

-743 QYADVVLPA
+743 QYADVILPA
-752 TPSLEKEGTF
+752 VPSLEKDGTF

-771 LYQALPPLGNSM
+771 LYQALPTLGDAK
-783 PDWWIVQEIANRLG
+783 PDWWIIQEVANRLG
-797 ADWNYDHPSE
+797 ADWNYTHPSD
-807 IFEEMASLAPLFGEA
+807 IFSEMASLSPLFGKA
-822 NYEVLEGW
+822 SYDVLSGW
-830 NSFLWGSHDGKST
+830 NSFLWGSFTGEST
-843 PLLYVDGFNFPDKKA
+843 PLLYEDGFNFPDKKA

-864 WVEPAVFPDEFDLH
+864 WVEPAVFPEEYDLH

-889 EGNMTNKSSGIQAKV
+889 EGNMTNKSKGIQSKV
-904 PEVFVEVSPQLAKER
+904 PDVFVEVSPELAAER
-919 GVNDGALV
+919 GICDGTMI
-927 RLVSPFGAVKLTAL
+927 RLVSPFGAVKLNAL
-941 VTDRVKKNELYL
+941 VTDRVRANELYL
-953 PMNSVDKDSAINFLT
+953 PMNSTDKDSAINFLT
-968 GPIYDNRTH
+968 GPAYDSRTH

-987 MEVLNASGDH
+987 MEVLGSCDTP

-1006 KKRYPQNGVEVERK
+1006 KKRHPQNGVEAQRK
-1020 WNRPGYVHLTDN
+1020 WNRPGYVHLTD

>member
-1 MSLSFYSFTMVRIGI
+1 MTDV
-16 LASSACKLLH
+16 
-26 HELHFA
+26 
-32 CLMQGCNRGGFF
+32 Q
-44 MSIRKKEENIVS
+44 SIRV
-56 VSTITIKI
+56 KI
-64 NGVDYETKS
+64 DGTEYEAPEGSKILDILNQNG
-73 GSTLLET
+73 
-80 INQHEIPH
+80 IEI
-88 PQICY
+88 PQICH
-93 VPELD
+93 VPEVD

-107 VEANGKLVRSCS
+107 VEVNGKLQRSCS
-119 THVADGMRVELSS
+119 TAAENGMSISLTSGRV
-132 DGAKE
+132 KE

-158 NNNGNCKLHNTAE
+158 NNNGNCTLHNTAE
-171 MMEIEHQKYPYT
+171 MMGIEHQKYPYT
-183 PKVDLDGVD
+183 PKDDSKCAVD

-215 QSLQVN
+215 QNLQVN
-221 ETLSIDWEAERPR
+221 ETLSIDWERDRPR
-234 VVWDD
+234 VIWDE
-239 GASINNSSCVS
+239 GVAINESSCVS

-262 LMEKSMLGEA
+262 LMEKSMLGQA
-272 GFMTKLDKDMMEPMI
+272 GFMTGIKEDVMEPMI
-287 DLVKEVEPGYSGI
+287 DLVKNVEPDYTSI

-309 MRDTRTKKTKT
+309 MRDKRTKKTKT

-334 TKDRKILKIQPT
+334 TKGRDILKIQPVS
-346 DGPVNAIST
+346 DAPVNAIST

-366 NSEERLTKPLIRKNG
+366 NSEERITKPLIRKNG
-381 TFVESSWKEALD
+381 AFVESSWEEALD
-393 LVASRLGTIKEQHG
+393 LVASRLGSIKAEHG

-421 EENYVIQKLAR
+421 EDNYVIQKLAR

-476 VIIVGA
+476 VLIVGA

-497 AHKLHGQKLIVSDL
+497 AHKLHGQKLIVADL
-511 RKNEMAER
+511 RRNEMAER
-519 SDIFMSPKQGTDQVW
+519 SDLFISPKQGTDQVW
-534 LMAVTKYMIDQEWH
+534 LMAVTKYMIDQGWH
-548 DHSFIEENVNFFDEY
+548 DQAFIDENVNYFDDY
-563 KEALAKYTLDYAE
+563 KETLEKYTLEYAE
-576 EITGISTET
+576 RITGLSQDTI
-585 LIEVAETIR
+585 IRIAEMIR

-658 LPGYQHVT
+658 LPGYQHIT
-666 DDKARAKFE
+666 DDAARAKFE
-675 KTYGVSIDGKPGLD
+675 KAYGVEIDGKPGLD
-689 NIEMLQEISKGNM
+689 NIEMLHAIEEGNM

-716 SDANHV
+716 SNANHV
-722 HEVLSSLDF
+722 HDILSSLDF

-743 QYADVVLPA
+743 QYADVILPA
-752 TPSLEKEGTF
+752 VPSLEKDGTF

-771 LYQALPPLGNSM
+771 LYQALPTLGDAK
-783 PDWWIVQEIANRLG
+783 PDWWIIQEVANRLG
-797 ADWNYDHPSE
+797 ADWNYTHPSD
-807 IFEEMASLAPLFGEA
+807 IFSEMASLSPLFGKA
-822 NYEVLEGW
+822 SYDVLSGW
-830 NSFLWGSHDGKST
+830 NSFLWGSFTGEST
-843 PLLYVDGFNFPDKKA
+843 PLLYEDGFNFPDKKA

-864 WVEPAVFPDEFDLH
+864 WVEPAVFPEEYDLH

-889 EGNMTNKSSGIQAKV
+889 EGNMTNKSKGIQSKV
-904 PEVFVEVSPQLAKER
+904 PDVFVEVSPELAAER
-919 GVNDGALV
+919 GICDGTMI
-927 RLVSPFGAVKLTAL
+927 RLVSPFGAVKLNAL
-941 VTDRVKKNELYL
+941 VTDRVRTNELYL
-953 PMNSVDKDSAINFLT
+953 PMNSTDKDSAINFLT
-968 GPIYDNRTH
+968 GPAYDSRTH

-987 MEVLNASGDH
+987 MEVLGSCDTP

-1006 KKRYPQNGVEVERK
+1006 KKRHPQNGVEAQRK
-1020 WNRPGYVHLTDN
+1020 WNRPGYVHLTD

>member
-1 MSLSFYSFTMVRIGI
+1 MTDV
-16 LASSACKLLH
+16 
-26 HELHFA
+26 
-32 CLMQGCNRGGFF
+32 Q
-44 MSIRKKEENIVS
+44 SIRV
-56 VSTITIKI
+56 TIDGTEYEAPEGSKI
-64 NGVDYETKS
+64 LDILNQNG
-73 GSTLLET
+73 
-80 INQHEIPH
+80 IEI
-88 PQICY
+88 PQICH
-93 VPELD
+93 VPEVD

-107 VEANGKLVRSCS
+107 VEVNGKLQRSCS
-119 THVADGMRVELSS
+119 TAAENGMSISLTSGRV
-132 DGAKE
+132 KE

-158 NNNGNCKLHNTAE
+158 NNNGNCTLHNTAE
-171 MMEIEHQKYPYT
+171 MMGIEHQKYPYT
-183 PKVDLDGVD
+183 PKDDSKCAVD

-215 QSLQVN
+215 QNLQVN
-221 ETLSIDWEAERPR
+221 ETLSIDWERDRPR
-234 VVWDD
+234 VIWDE
-239 GASINNSSCVS
+239 GVAINESSCVS

-262 LMEKSMLGEA
+262 LMEKSMLGQA
-272 GFMTKLDKDMMEPMI
+272 GFMTGIKEDVMEPMI
-287 DLVKEVEPGYSGI
+287 DLVKNVEPDYTSI

-309 MRDTRTKKTKT
+309 MRDKRTKKTKT

-334 TKDRKILKIQPT
+334 TKGRDILKIQPVS
-346 DGPVNAIST
+346 DAPVNAIST

-366 NSEERLTKPLIRKNG
+366 NSEERITKPLIRKNG
-381 TFVESSWKEALD
+381 AFVESSWEEALD
-393 LVASRLGTIKEQHG
+393 LVASRLGSIKAEHG

-421 EENYVIQKLAR
+421 EDNYVIQKLAR

-476 VIIVGA
+476 VLIVGA

-497 AHKLHGQKLIVSDL
+497 AHKLHGQKLIVADL
-511 RKNEMAER
+511 RRNEMAER
-519 SDIFMSPKQGTDQVW
+519 SDLFISPKQGTDQVW
-534 LMAVTKYMIDQEWH
+534 LMAVTKYMIDQGWH
-548 DHSFIEENVNFFDEY
+548 DQAFIDENVNYFDDY
-563 KEALAKYTLDYAE
+563 KETLEKYTLEYAE
-576 EITGISTET
+576 RITGLSQDTI
-585 LIEVAETIR
+585 IRIAEMIR

-658 LPGYQHVT
+658 LPGYQHIT
-666 DDKARAKFE
+666 DDAARAKFE
-675 KTYGVSIDGKPGLD
+675 KAYGVEIDGKPGLD
-689 NIEMLQEISKGNM
+689 NIEMLHAIEEGNM

-716 SDANHV
+716 SNANHV
-722 HEVLSSLDF
+722 HDILSSLDF

-743 QYADVVLPA
+743 QYADVILPA
-752 TPSLEKEGTF
+752 VPSLEKDGTF

-771 LYQALPPLGNSM
+771 LYQALPTLGDAK
-783 PDWWIVQEIANRLG
+783 PDWWIIQEVANRLG
-797 ADWNYDHPSE
+797 AGWNYTHPSD
-807 IFEEMASLAPLFGEA
+807 IFSEMASLSPLFGKA
-822 NYEVLEGW
+822 SYDVLSGW
-830 NSFLWGSHDGKST
+830 NSFLWGSFTGEST
-843 PLLYVDGFNFPDKKA
+843 PLLYEDGFNFPDKKA

-864 WVEPAVFPDEFDLH
+864 WVEPAVFPEEYDLH

-889 EGNMTNKSSGIQAKV
+889 EGNMTNKSKGIQSKV
-904 PEVFVEVSPQLAKER
+904 PDVFVEVSPELAAER
-919 GVNDGALV
+919 GICDGTMI
-927 RLVSPFGAVKLTAL
+927 RLVSPFGAVKLNAL
-941 VTDRVKKNELYL
+941 VTDRVRANELYL
-953 PMNSVDKDSAINFLT
+953 PMNSTDKDSAINFLT
-968 GPIYDNRTH
+968 GPAYDSRTH

-987 MEVLNASGDH
+987 MEVLGSCDTP

-1006 KKRYPQNGVEVERK
+1006 KKRHPQNGVEAQRK
-1020 WNRPGYVHLTDN
+1020 WNRPGYVHLTD

>member
-1 MSLSFYSFTMVRIGI
+1 MEVTDV
-16 LASSACKLLH
+16 
-26 HELHFA
+26 
-32 CLMQGCNRGGFF
+32 Q
-44 MSIRKKEENIVS
+44 SIRV
-56 VSTITIKI
+56 KI
-64 NGVDYETKS
+64 DGTEYEAPEGSKILDILNQNG
-73 GSTLLET
+73 
-80 INQHEIPH
+80 IEI
-88 PQICY
+88 PQICH
-93 VPELD
+93 VPEVD

-107 VEANGKLVRSCS
+107 VEVNGKLQRSCS
-119 THVADGMRVELSS
+119 TAAENGMSISLTSGRV
-132 DGAKE
+132 KE

-158 NNNGNCKLHNTAE
+158 NNNGNCTLHNTAE
-171 MMEIEHQKYPYT
+171 MMGIEHQKYPYT
-183 PKVDLDGVD
+183 PKDDSKCAVD

-215 QSLQVN
+215 QNLQVN
-221 ETLSIDWEAERPR
+221 ETLSIDWERDRPR
-234 VVWDD
+234 VIWDE
-239 GASINNSSCVS
+239 GVAINESSCVS

-262 LMEKSMLGEA
+262 LMEKSMLGQA
-272 GFMTKLDKDMMEPMI
+272 GFMTGIKEDVMEPMI
-287 DLVKEVEPGYSGI
+287 DLVKNVEPDYTSI

-309 MRDTRTKKTKT
+309 MRDKRTKKTKT

-334 TKDRKILKIQPT
+334 TKGRDILKIQPVS
-346 DGPVNAIST
+346 DAPVNAIST

-366 NSEERLTKPLIRKNG
+366 NSEERITKPLIRKNG
-381 TFVESSWKEALD
+381 AFVESSWEEALD
-393 LVASRLGTIKEQHG
+393 LVASRLGSIKAEHG

-421 EENYVIQKLAR
+421 EDNYVIQKLAR

-476 VIIVGA
+476 VLIVGA

-497 AHKLHGQKLIVSDL
+497 AHKLHGQKLIVADL
-511 RKNEMAER
+511 RRNEMAER
-519 SDIFMSPKQGTDQVW
+519 SDLFISPKQGTDQVW
-534 LMAVTKYMIDQEWH
+534 LMAVTKYMIDQGWH
-548 DHSFIEENVNFFDEY
+548 DQAFIDENVNYFDDY
-563 KEALAKYTLDYAE
+563 KETLEKYTLEYAE
-576 EITGISTET
+576 RITGLSQNTI
-585 LIEVAETIR
+585 IRIAEMIR

-658 LPGYQHVT
+658 LPGYQHIT
-666 DDKARAKFE
+666 DDAARAKFE
-675 KTYGVSIDGKPGLD
+675 KAYGVEIDGKPGLD
-689 NIEMLQEISKGNM
+689 NIEMLHAIEEGNM

-716 SDANHV
+716 SNANHV
-722 HEVLSSLDF
+722 HNILSSLDF

-743 QYADVVLPA
+743 QYADVILPA
-752 TPSLEKEGTF
+752 VPSLEKDGTF

-771 LYQALPPLGNSM
+771 LYQALPTLGDAK
-783 PDWWIVQEIANRLG
+783 PDWWIIQEVANRLG
-797 ADWNYDHPSE
+797 ADWNYTHPSD
-807 IFEEMASLAPLFGEA
+807 IFSEMASLSPLFGKA
-822 NYEVLEGW
+822 SYDVLSGW
-830 NSFLWGSHDGKST
+830 NSFLWGSFTGEST
-843 PLLYVDGFNFPDKKA
+843 PLLYEDGFNFPDKKA

-864 WVEPAVFPDEFDLH
+864 WVEPAVFPEEYDLH

-889 EGNMTNKSSGIQAKV
+889 EGNMTNKSKGIQSKV
-904 PEVFVEVSPQLAKER
+904 PDVFVEVSPELAAER
-919 GVNDGALV
+919 GICDGTMI
-927 RLVSPFGAVKLTAL
+927 RLVSPFGAVKLNAL
-941 VTDRVKKNELYL
+941 VTDRVRANELYL
-953 PMNSVDKDSAINFLT
+953 PMNSTDKDSAINFLT
-968 GPIYDNRTH
+968 GPAYDSRTH

-987 MEVLNASGDH
+987 MEVLGSCDTP

-1006 KKRYPQNGVEVERK
+1006 KKRHPQNGVEAQRK
-1020 WNRPGYVHLTDN
+1020 WNRPGYVHLTD

>member
-1 MSLSFYSFTMVRIGI
+1 MTDV
-16 LASSACKLLH
+16 
-26 HELHFA
+26 
-32 CLMQGCNRGGFF
+32 Q
-44 MSIRKKEENIVS
+44 SIRV
-56 VSTITIKI
+56 KI
-64 NGVDYETKS
+64 DGTEYEAPEGSKILDILNQNG
-73 GSTLLET
+73 
-80 INQHEIPH
+80 IEI
-88 PQICY
+88 PQICH
-93 VPELD
+93 VPEVD

-107 VEANGKLVRSCS
+107 VEVNGKLQRSCS
-119 THVADGMRVELSS
+119 TAAENGMSISLTSGRV
-132 DGAKE
+132 KE

-158 NNNGNCKLHNTAE
+158 NNNGNCTLHNTAE
-171 MMEIEHQKYPYT
+171 MMGIEHQKYPYT
-183 PKVDLDGVD
+183 PKDDSKCAVD

-215 QSLQVN
+215 QNLQVN
-221 ETLSIDWEAERPR
+221 ETLSIDWERDRPR
-234 VVWDD
+234 VIWDE
-239 GASINNSSCVS
+239 GVAINESSCVS

-262 LMEKSMLGEA
+262 LMEKSMLGQA
-272 GFMTKLDKDMMEPMI
+272 GFMTGIKEDVMEPMI
-287 DLVKEVEPGYSGI
+287 DLVKNVEPDYTSI

-309 MRDTRTKKTKT
+309 MRDKRTKKTKT

-334 TKDRKILKIQPT
+334 TKGRDILKIQPVS
-346 DGPVNAIST
+346 DAPVNAIST

-366 NSEERLTKPLIRKNG
+366 NSEERITKPLIRKNG
-381 TFVESSWKEALD
+381 AFVESSWEEALD
-393 LVASRLGTIKEQHG
+393 LVASRLGSIKAEHG

-421 EENYVIQKLAR
+421 EDNYVIQKLAR

-476 VIIVGA
+476 VLIVGA

-497 AHKLHGQKLIVSDL
+497 AHKLHGQKLIVADL
-511 RKNEMAER
+511 RRNEMAER
-519 SDIFMSPKQGTDQVW
+519 SDLFISPKQGTDQVW
-534 LMAVTKYMIDQEWH
+534 LMAVTKYMIDQGWH
-548 DHSFIEENVNFFDEY
+548 DQAFIDENVNYFDDY
-563 KEALAKYTLDYAE
+563 KETLEKYTLEYAE
-576 EITGISTET
+576 RITGLSQDTI
-585 LIEVAETIR
+585 IRIAEMIR

-658 LPGYQHVT
+658 LPGYQHIT
-666 DDKARAKFE
+666 DDAARAKFE
-675 KTYGVSIDGKPGLD
+675 KAYGVEIDGKPGLD
-689 NIEMLQEISKGNM
+689 NIEMLHAIEQGNM

-716 SDANHV
+716 SNANHV
-722 HEVLSSLDF
+722 HNILSSLDF

-743 QYADVVLPA
+743 QYADVILPA
-752 TPSLEKEGTF
+752 VPSLEKDGTF

-771 LYQALPPLGNSM
+771 LYQALPTLGDAK
-783 PDWWIVQEIANRLG
+783 PDWWIIQEVANRLG
-797 ADWNYDHPSE
+797 ADWNYTHPSD
-807 IFEEMASLAPLFGEA
+807 IFSEMASLSPLFGKA
-822 NYEVLEGW
+822 SYDVLSGW
-830 NSFLWGSHDGKST
+830 NSFLWGSFTGEST
-843 PLLYVDGFNFPDKKA
+843 PLLYEDGFNFPDKKA

-864 WVEPAVFPDEFDLH
+864 WVEPAVFPEEYDLH

-889 EGNMTNKSSGIQAKV
+889 EGNMTNKSKGIQSKV
-904 PEVFVEVSPQLAKER
+904 PDVFVEVSPELAAER
-919 GVNDGALV
+919 GICDGTMI
-927 RLVSPFGAVKLTAL
+927 RLVSPFGAVKLNAL
-941 VTDRVKKNELYL
+941 VTDRVRANELYL
-953 PMNSVDKDSAINFLT
+953 PMNSTDKDSAINFLT
-968 GPIYDNRTH
+968 GPAYDSRTH

-987 MEVLNASGDH
+987 MEVLGSCDTP

-1006 KKRYPQNGVEVERK
+1006 KKRHPQNGVEAQRK
-1020 WNRPGYVHLTDN
+1020 WNRPGYVHLTD